1 MKYESPAE
9 AELRAVGEALL
20 TAWRADNERLR
31 VLNDVLAGR
40 RPRPQ
45 LTVVRGGKTEERT
58 GS

>member
-1 MKYESPAE
+1 MTYESPAE

-20 TAWRADNERLR
+20 TAMREDNERLR
-31 VLNDVLAGR
+31 ALTDVLAGR

-45 LTVVRGGKTEERT
+45 LSVIVGGKTEERT